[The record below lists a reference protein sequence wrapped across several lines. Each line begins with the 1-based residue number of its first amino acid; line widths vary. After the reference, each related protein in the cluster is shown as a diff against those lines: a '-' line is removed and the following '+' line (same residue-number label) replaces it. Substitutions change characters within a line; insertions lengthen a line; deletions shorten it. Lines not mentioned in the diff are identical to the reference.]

1 MKAFWIAIV
10 LFSVMILCLATA
22 SGQSVA
28 PIIHLYTE
36 EYRGPAWWGGN
47 LKEDD
52 RSYSAVAICVGGQ
65 LRFYR
70 GTNPSDRG
78 ILFCESE
85 TPRATETPRPMYTA
99 QPLIGGTIPQ
109 VTETLVATV
118 PGKIHHLYAPFVA
131 NGEINE

>member
-1 MKAFWIAIV
+1 MKTFLIAVILV
-10 LFSVMILCLATA
+10 FAMILCLATA

-36 EYRGPAWWGGN
+36 EYQGAAWWGGV
-47 LKEDD
+47 LKEEE
-52 RSYSAVAICVGGQ
+52 RSYSAVVICVGGQ

-78 ILFCESE
+78 ILLCESG
-85 TPRATETPRPMYTA
+85 TPQATETPRPLYTA

-109 VTETLVATV
+109 VTETPVPTAPVARIDTFLPV
-118 PGKIHHLYAPFVA
+118 ISSQ
-131 NGEINE
+131 